1 MLDEVKTCVSARTDF
16 FGKYMTVPAQLQPEL
31 DSFMT
36 RITALGETSA
46 NAAEFE
52 EKFQASGL
60 SDRFN
65 SLVSRCTPQAYQ
77 MTEADKAHAK
87 QTAKEI
93 FREDKDRIL
102 KEAGKDVLE
111 SAALKAESDIN
122 TARIRKMSEDGV
134 LDEYTKGSNAVEDTA
149 TIGRFF
155 RGLFG
160 KKK

>member
-1 MLDEVKTCVSARTDF
+1 MLEEVKTCVSARTEF

-31 DSFMT
+31 DSFLSK
-36 RITALGETSA
+36 IADLGERSA
-46 NAAEFE
+46 SAAEFE
-52 EKFQASGL
+52 QNFQATGL
-60 SDRFN
+60 SDTFN

-77 MTEADKAHAK
+77 MTEADKAYAK

-111 SAALKAESDIN
+111 SVALKAESDIN
-122 TARIRKMSEDGV
+122 TARIRQMSEAGV
-134 LDEYTKGSNAVEDTA
+134 LDEYTKASNAVEDVG
-149 TIGRFF
+149 TIGRFV

>member
-1 MLDEVKTCVSARTDF
+1 MIEEVKTCISARTDF
-16 FGKYMTVPAQLQPEL
+16 FGTYMTVPAQLQPEL
-31 DSFMT
+31 DSFLAQ
-36 RITALGETSA
+36 ITALGENSA
-46 NAAEFE
+46 SAAEFE
-52 EKFQASGL
+52 EKFQTSGL
-60 SDRFN
+60 SDTFN

-77 MTEADKAHAK
+77 MTEADKAYAK

-111 SAALKAESDIN
+111 SVALKAESDIN
-122 TARIRKMSEDGV
+122 TARIRKMSEAGV
-134 LDEYTKGSNAVEDTA
+134 LDEYTKASNAVEDTA

>member
-1 MLDEVKTCVSARTDF
+1 MLDEVKACVSARTDF

-36 RITALGETSA
+36 QITALGENSTS
-46 NAAEFE
+46 AAEFE

-65 SLVSRCTPQAYQ
+65 ALVSRCTPQAYQ
-77 MTEADKAHAK
+77 MTEADKAHAR

-93 FREDKDRIL
+93 FCEDENRIL
-102 KEAGKDVLE
+102 REAGKDLAE
-111 SAALKAESDIN
+111 SVALKAESDIN
-122 TARIRKMSEDGV
+122 TARIRKMSEEGM
-134 LDEYTKGSNAVEDTA
+134 LDEYTKASNAAEDTA

-160 KKK
+160 KK